1 MSENRPFARALRPVL
16 RHMVYASL
24 RRLRGVYLR
33 GELPGGPLVLAA
45 NHHSFFDGYLAYALL
60 QAHRRSGRVMIARE
74 NLEAFPLL
82 RLLGALGT
90 HELRAAL
97 RALREGESLALFPE
111 GALRPQGGLGPL
123 ERGAAYFAAR
133 AGVPLVPLALRVYV
147 RGWEYPE
154 AYLLLGPPVEPA
166 TAALEAGL
174 SRALA
179 ELDDLYARTHPRET
193 LPGFRTLL
201 RGARGVDERMAR
213 LSRLLH
219 P

>member
-1 MSENRPFARALRPVL
+1 MREDRPFARALRPVL
-16 RHMVYASL
+16 RGMVYSSL

-60 QAHRRSGRVMIARE
+60 QAHRRPGRLMIARE

-90 HELRAAL
+90 HELRPALHAL
-97 RALREGESLALFPE
+97 RKGESLALFPE

-133 AGVPLVPLALRVYV
+133 AGVPLVPLKKKRAA
-147 RGWEYPE
+147 G
-154 AYLLLGPPVEPA
+154 LGA
-166 TAALEAGL
+166 GGSRAGAALAGHD
-174 SRALA
+174 A
-179 ELDDLYARTHPRET
+179 
-193 LPGFRTLL
+193 G
-201 RGARGVDERMAR
+201 RGAEHR
-213 LSRLLH
+213 LRAG
-219 P
+219 PEGG